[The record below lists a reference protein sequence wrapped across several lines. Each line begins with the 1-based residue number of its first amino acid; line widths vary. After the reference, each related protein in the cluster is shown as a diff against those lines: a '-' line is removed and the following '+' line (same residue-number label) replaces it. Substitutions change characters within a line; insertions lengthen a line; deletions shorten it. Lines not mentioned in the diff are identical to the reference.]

1 MDVRL
6 PRMSC
11 RLRPRGW
18 PLVALLC
25 CAAVLSA
32 CTSNQAKISM
42 LQAPEIGDAARY
54 KSIAVAC
61 FAGVQG
67 DVLANELEAALVNAR
82 VQDEPVYRLVARSGE
97 LRHPGGDLRSLAPAA
112 KSLKADAILAGEV
125 LHARFQ
131 DDRRQ
136 EKEYVCDQSE
146 NPKKFVLKCISGH
159 YAMKTCID
167 RTANLQVQ
175 VRLVDA
181 QTAKQ
186 VYAESISRSRKD
198 SACQGAQQ
206 DGTAM
211 LGELQEEVFDQIKRK
226 IVPHDKVVS
235 LERMDAGDDLPD
247 GGAGQRFAG
256 AIRFA
261 REGRMDR
268 ACAMFAE
275 IHESDK
281 RSVALN
287 DNLGVCEEAAGA
299 FWQADEYYRIADRLS
314 SAPNKLLT
322 AALERNAG
330 NLKKAGN
337 LARHRSD
344 LLPGGTG
351 ETAAA
356 RPLATPI
363 PGKKPSGNTS
373 ASGKLAAT
381 ALAPMAP
388 KVSADMLMLGRRTAL
403 VIGNTS
409 YRRGALLNP
418 VNDARAIAAELRR
431 LQFQV
436 VQVEDASFSKMD
448 LAIEELGRAIKEGG
462 VAFVFYAEHGMQVKD
477 ENFLIPVDADLKS
490 EGDVP
495 SKTIALGQMLSKLE
509 DAGSRVNLV
518 VLDAC
523 RDNPFAR
530 SWRST
535 RGGLASVDAPAGTL
549 IAFATAPGKTAA
561 DGSGANGLYTSHLL
575 REMGVPNQKI
585 EDALKNARKVVA
597 KASNSEQIPWE
608 SSSLTGDF
616 YFKVAV
622 DQRN

>member
-1 MDVRL
+1 MDVIL
-6 PRMSC
+6 PRVRC
-11 RLRPRGW
+11 ELRPRGW
-18 PLVALLC
+18 SFVALLC
-25 CAAVLSA
+25 CAAGLSA

-42 LQAPEIGDAARY
+42 LQAPEVGDAARY
-54 KSIAVAC
+54 KSIAVAR

-82 VQDEPVYRLVARSGE
+82 VQDKPVYRWVGRSTE
-97 LRHPGGDLRSLAPAA
+97 LRQSAGDLRSLAAVA
-112 KSLKADAILAGEV
+112 RSLKADAILTGEV
-125 LHARFQ
+125 VQARFQ

-136 EKEYVCDQSE
+136 EKDYVCDKSE
-146 NPKKFVLKCISGH
+146 KPGKLVSKCVSGH
-159 YAMKTCID
+159 YETKSCID
-167 RTANLQVQ
+167 RTASLQVQ
-175 VRLVDA
+175 VRLIDA
-181 QTAKQ
+181 QTANQ
-186 VYAESISRSRKD
+186 VYAENISRNRKD
-198 SACQGAQQ
+198 SACQGAPK

-211 LGELQEEVFDQIKRK
+211 LGELQEEVVDQIKRK

-235 LERMDAGDDLPD
+235 LELMDTGDGLQAD
-247 GGAGQRFAG
+247 GASQRFAG
-256 AIRFA
+256 ATAFA

-275 IHESDK
+275 IYEADK

-287 DNLGVCEEAAGA
+287 YNLGICAEAAGA
-299 FWQADEYYRIADRLS
+299 FWQAEEYYRIADRLS
-314 SAPNKLLT
+314 GAPNRLLT
-322 AALERNAG
+322 VALERNAG

-344 LLPGGTG
+344 LLPGGSV
-351 ETAAA
+351 ETAASH
-356 RPLATPI
+356 PLAAPVS
-363 PGKKPSGNTS
+363 GRKPAANKTATGNPS
-373 ASGKLAAT
+373 MT
-381 ALAPMAP
+381 AVAPAAP
-388 KVSADMLMLGRRTAL
+388 KVSADILMFGRRTAL
-403 VIGNTS
+403 VIGNAA

-436 VQVEDASFSKMD
+436 IQVEDASFSKMG
-448 LAIEELGRAIKEGG
+448 LAIEEFGRAIREDG
-462 VAFVFYAEHGMQVKD
+462 VALVFYAGHGMQVKG

-490 EGDVP
+490 ESDVP
-495 SKTIALGQMLSKLE
+495 YKTVALGQILSKFE
-509 DAGSRVNLV
+509 GARSRVNLV

-575 REMGVPNQKI
+575 REMSVPNQKI
-585 EDALKNARKVVA
+585 EDVLKNARKAVA
-597 KASNSEQIPWE
+597 KASNNEQIPWE

-616 YFKVAV
+616 YFKVAA
-622 DQRN
+622 DAQN

>member
-1 MDVRL
+1 MDVML

-11 RLRPRGW
+11 KLRPRGW

-32 CTSNQAKISM
+32 CTSNQAKTSM
-42 LQAPEIGDAARY
+42 LQAPEVGDAARY
-54 KSIAVAC
+54 ESIAVAR

-67 DVLANELEAALVNAR
+67 DVHANELEAALVNAR
-82 VQDEPVYRLVARSGE
+82 VEDKPVYRLVARSGE
-97 LRHPGGDLRSLAPAA
+97 LRHTGGDLRSLAAA
-112 KSLKADAILAGEV
+112 KSLKADAVVAGEV
-125 LHARFQ
+125 LHARFP

-136 EKEYVCDQSE
+136 EKKYVCDQSE
-146 NPKKFVLKCISGH
+146 NPKKFVSKCISGH

-181 QTAKQ
+181 QTANP

-198 SACQGAQQ
+198 SACQGAPQ

-211 LGELQEEVFDQIKRK
+211 LGELQEEVVGQMKRK
-226 IVPHDKVVS
+226 IVPHDKLVS
-235 LERMDAGDDLPD
+235 LDLMDAGDNLPD

-256 AIRFA
+256 AMRFA

-287 DNLGVCEEAAGA
+287 YNLGVCEEAAGA
-299 FWQADEYYRIADRLS
+299 FGQADEYYRIADRLS
-314 SAPNKLLT
+314 SAPNKLLI

-337 LARHRSD
+337 LVRHRSD

-403 VIGNTS
+403 VIGNAS

-418 VNDARAIAAELRR
+418 VNDACAIAAELRR
-431 LQFQV
+431 LQFRV
-436 VQVEDASFSKMD
+436 IQVEDASFSKMG
-448 LAIEELGRAIKEGG
+448 LAIEEFGRAIKEDG
-462 VAFVFYAEHGMQVKD
+462 VAFAFYAGHGMQVRW
-477 ENFLIPVDADLKS
+477 AR
-490 EGDVP
+490 
-495 SKTIALGQMLSKLE
+495 
-509 DAGSRVNLV
+509 DAGQGREFPDPGRRRPEERRRFSLQ
-518 VLDAC
+518 DH
-523 RDNPFAR
+523 R
-530 SWRST
+530 SW
-535 RGGLASVDAPAGTL
+535 
-549 IAFATAPGKTAA
+549 A
-561 DGSGANGLYTSHLL
+561 DT
-575 REMGVPNQKI
+575 EQ
-585 EDALKNARKVVA
+585 AR
-597 KASNSEQIPWE
+597 
-608 SSSLTGDF
+608 
-616 YFKVAV
+616 
-622 DQRN
+622 